1 MNKINDIKVWFNGD
15 LTSTKQI
22 FRIGF
27 EVEQPAGV
35 PNYAKFIS
43 NYNPEDN
50 YFILQ
55 LHPNNWDEKM
65 FNDFTK
71 MIDFLI
77 NEESTFI
84 KPYEYYLLLNK

>member
-1 MNKINDIKVWFNGD
+1 M
-15 LTSTKQI
+15 
-22 FRIGF
+22 
-27 EVEQPAGV
+27 A
-35 PNYAKFIS
+35 
-43 NYNPEDN
+43 PEDN